1 MRTYSI
7 RIIASTEGDP
17 TDLELSDVCLHLANC
32 LDAPQMENIQGG
44 YDNAD
49 FTFESWAIE
58 MYEETGERVWLYTRN
73 ASDPRD
79 SQGDDTGL
87 RKRSLFRKR
96 RKPSD

>member
-32 LDAPQMENIQGG
+32 LDAPQMENILGG
-44 YDNAD
+44 YENAD
-49 FTFESWAIE
+49 FEFESWAIE
-58 MYEETGERVWLYTRN
+58 LYEETGDRVWLYTRN

-79 SQGDDTGL
+79 SLDSNTGL
-87 RKRSLFRKR
+87 RKRTFFRRR
-96 RKPSD
+96 RKDDH